1 MGCCRLLTA
10 KQQNTA
16 EGKRIKEELE
26 DKLHYNDPFSTP
38 ENKKASEKGSRLERV
53 LLFQGFCKKD
63 SAFCFIIMWILRI
76 QLLSGS

>member
-26 DKLHYNDPFSTP
+26 DKLHYNDPFSTT
-38 ENKKASEKGSRLERV
+38 ENKKQV
-53 LLFQGFCKKD
+53 KKEVD
-63 SAFCFIIMWILRI
+63 
-76 QLLSGS
+76 